1 MSITH
6 TTCKQTARSLRIW
19 IEGDKLSAAGFPPD
33 TPYSTCYDVQ
43 RQQIR
48 LDFEPTS
55 KKRVTKSTRNDKPRP
70 IIDLS
75 NKSVG
80 TVFEAGDA
88 LQVRFSTNRII
99 IERA

>member
-1 MSITH
+1 MNITH

-19 IEGDKLSAAGFPPD
+19 IEGDKLSAAGFRLTLPTQPAMTCSVSRSD
-33 TPYSTCYDVQ
+33 STSSLPARSVS
-43 RQQIR
+43 
-48 LDFEPTS
+48 PSPHATAS
-55 KKRVTKSTRNDKPRP
+55 PRP

>member
-1 MSITH
+1 MNITH

-55 KKRVTKSTRNDKPRP
+55 KKRVTKSTRNGKPRP

-80 TVFEAGDA
+80 TAGA
-88 LQVRFSTNRII
+88 LQISYNSPLTASSSRGHKP
-99 IERA
+99 